1 MAQNPDTRP
10 PESDPRTFDIV
21 VIGAGPVGE
30 NIAQYAT
37 EGTELTSVL
46 IEAELVGGECS
57 YWACM
62 PSKALLRPVD
72 VVETAHHLPG
82 VTGAQLD
89 RDALLRRRDYWV
101 SDYNDAGQVGWAE
114 GAGIPVIRGHGRL
127 SGERQVT
134 VTTAEGEVLVT
145 ARRHVV
151 LATGSS
157 PTVPELYAGVA
168 AWGSRD
174 ATGVREIPARLVIIG
189 GGVVACEAATWLRAL
204 GSRVTLL
211 VRGDRLLDRAEPA
224 AGEHVRQA
232 LTEAGVTVRFGA
244 EVTECVREEVA
255 DTGLGRIH
263 GGPVTVRLGAEE
275 LVADEI
281 LVATGRRPRLADVGL
296 PEDAGDAPE
305 WLIAVG
311 DASGEAPLTH
321 WGKYRARVIG
331 ERIAAAASGR
341 TPQPVPEQ
349 VPVPQVVFTTPQVA
363 WVGLTEQAARDAGH
377 DVEAIEVPWGAAS
390 GASLLREDAHGMAKL
405 VVDRATH
412 RVLGASFVGPEA
424 GELLQA
430 ATIAIVGQVPT
441 EVLRHAVP
449 SYPTASELWLRL
461 LDGLPTEFRWPA

>member
-1 MAQNPDTRP
+1 MVQ
-10 PESDPRTFDIV
+10 TFDVV

-30 NIAQYAT
+30 NLAQYAT
-37 EGTELTSVL
+37 EGTDLTAVL
-46 IEAELVGGECS
+46 IEQELLGGECS
-57 YWACM
+57 YYACM

-101 SDYNDAGQVGWAE
+101 SDYDDAGQVAWAE
-114 GAGIPVIRGHGRL
+114 GAGFTVLRGHGRVT
-127 SGERQVT
+127 GERQVT
-134 VTTAEGEVLVT
+134 VSTGDGDIVVE
-145 ARRHVV
+145 ARHSVV
-151 LATGSS
+151 IATGSE
-157 PTVPELYAGVA
+157 PTVPELYTGVA

-174 ATGVREIPARLVIIG
+174 ATGVREVPARLVIIG

-204 GSRVTLL
+204 GSRVTVL

-224 AGEHVRQA
+224 ASEHVLQA
-232 LTEAGVTVRFGA
+232 LTEAGVTVRFG
-244 EVTECVREEVA
+244 VRVSECVRTEVA

-263 GGPVTVRLGAEE
+263 GGPVTLRLGDEE
-275 LVADEI
+275 LEADE
-281 LVATGRRPRLADVGL
+281 LLLATGRRPRLDDLGL
-296 PEDAGDAPE
+296 PDDAGEAPD

-321 WGKYRARVIG
+321 WGKYRARVLG
-331 ERIAAAASGR
+331 EQIAAAATGR
-341 TPQPVPEQ
+341 TPQVVPEH
-349 VPVPQVVFTTPQVA
+349 VPVPQVVFTSPQVA
-363 WVGLTEQAARDAGH
+363 WVGLTEQAARDGGY
-377 DVEAIEVPWGAAS
+377 DVAAIEVPWGSAGGAA
-390 GASLLREDAHGMAKL
+390 LLREEAHGLAKL

-412 RVLGASFVGPEA
+412 RVLGATFVGPEA